1 MKRKIVTIS
10 VLFILTLFLSIPV
23 MAETVTQGTSVQ
35 SLKPSVTSSA
45 NKENLNAEST
55 DILSTTKSSQDKQQ
69 TSLVNENGKEGTNT
83 PTKAGTSTTMTVAES
98 SSDLPKAGL
107 SPIITVAMG
116 GIVLLAALLY
126 KKVVKYNI

>member
-10 VLFILTLFLSIPV
+10 ILFILTMFISIPV
-23 MAETVTQGTSVQ
+23 MAETITQGTSVQ
-35 SLKPSVTSSA
+35 SLKPSSTTSV

-69 TSLVNENGKEGTNT
+69 TSLVNENEKQGTNT

-107 SPIITVAMG
+107 SPIITLAMG